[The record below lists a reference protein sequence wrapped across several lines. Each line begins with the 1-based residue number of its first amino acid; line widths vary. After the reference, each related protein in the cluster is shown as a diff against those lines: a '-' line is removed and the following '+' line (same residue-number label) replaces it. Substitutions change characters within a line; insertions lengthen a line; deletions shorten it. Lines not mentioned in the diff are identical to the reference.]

1 MKIYRVDLDPASAFA
16 SASSGDLAVYTVQ
29 EPDGSIREAE
39 ITDPM
44 AHPMRATI
52 LVRAPTAAAARRH
65 ALEVIS
71 VRIATQD
78 DMLLAVGE
86 GAIEIETVSGLGE
99 GEGEPE

>member
-1 MKIYRVDLDPASAFA
+1 MKIYRVDLDPASAFVG
-16 SASSGDLAVYTVQ
+16 ASSGDGAVYTVQ
-29 EPDGSIREAE
+29 EPDGSICEAE

-44 AHPMRATI
+44 VRPIRATF

-71 VRIATQD
+71 VRIANQD

-86 GAIEIETVSGLGE
+86 GAIEIETVAETQDDMFDG
-99 GEGEPE
+99 